1 MSNPIDPSTLRI
13 RVKHPLPELS
23 SYKAWAAYWF
33 NYGLQV
39 IPIVPGGKQSTVQW
53 DPWLHDL
60 SQEKIERHWDKHPQ
74 HEVGFVVGREMVVL
88 DADTS
93 EAEKALETI
102 EAQHGHKPSFV
113 VRTTKGCHHYF
124 RLAEGTYAKSDSHDT
139 LAHPHRIDVKAHRGL
154 IVLPPSKGKEASFT
168 YADHAEKLEAVDQD
182 LIDAVFV
189 HNGRPAPRQPL
200 SAPATP
206 RPSSAP
212 IASTITSLEKLLSFI
227 SPNCGYEDWA
237 HVLMALFHETQG
249 GEDGLRLADEWS
261 RKSTK
266 YKGFGEI
273 QTKWRSFRLDICNP
287 VTIGTLIK
295 LANEAGAD
303 IDPASFMCQQDEAF
317 PTCETEVIEADV
329 AELGVKTS
337 KPKAHPL
344 AQFSLLGHAQE
355 VEKQTVEQKPVL
367 GEVALLG
374 QATVWYAAPNTGKTL
389 IALSLLIQ
397 SIQRKVIDPAKVFY
411 INVDDSG
418 SGLLQKLR
426 LADEFGFHML
436 AEGYRDFQAENFLGC
451 LIELIEADEAS
462 GVIVI
467 LDTVKRFTNLMDK
480 TMSSKFTKVIRRFVV
495 KGGTVLGLAHT
506 NKRVGQDGKPV
517 YGGTSDVLDDI
528 DCGYTL
534 AAIAQGPD
542 ATHKVIEYCCIKRR
556 GNVANTAAYT
566 YSNESNL
573 SYPQLLLSVQPCDP
587 SHVAPLKQAAETIMD
602 ADLISM
608 IRACIEDGVNTK
620 MKLIEAVSER
630 AKVSKRAACSV
641 IERYTGNDPQ
651 VHHWSFSRRARGAQV
666 FVLLEPTPTEP
677 VQPTAPS

>member
-1 MSNPIDPSTLRI
+1 MSNPVDPSTLRI
-13 RVKHPLPELS
+13 RVKYPLPQLS

-33 NYGLQV
+33 AYGLQV
-39 IPIVPGGKQSTVQW
+39 IPIVPGQKRSALQW
-53 DPWLHDL
+53 DGWLQDL
-60 SQEKIERHWDKHPQ
+60 SLDAIKAHWDKHPQ
-74 HEVGFVVGREMVVL
+74 HEVGFVVAKGMVVL
-88 DADTS
+88 DADTP

-102 EAQHGHKPSFV
+102 EAHHRHKPSFV

-168 YADHAEKLEAVDQD
+168 YADHAEKLEAVGQD
-182 LIDAVFV
+182 FIDAVFA
-189 HNGRPAPRQPL
+189 HNGRPAPRQPQPT
-200 SAPATP
+200 PATP
-206 RPSSAP
+206 RPFSEP
-212 IASTITSLEKLLSFI
+212 IESTIARLQKLLSFI
-227 SPNCGYEDWA
+227 APDCGYEDWT

-249 GEDGLRLADEWS
+249 SENGLRLADEWS
-261 RKSTK
+261 RGGAK
-266 YKGFGEI
+266 YKGFREI
-273 QTKWRSFRLDICNP
+273 QAKWQSFRLDISNP
-287 VTIGTLIK
+287 VTVGTLIK

-303 IDPASFMCQQDEAF
+303 IDPASFMRHQDEAF
-317 PTCETEVIEADV
+317 PTCETEVID
-329 AELGVKTS
+329 AEVPELDVKTS

-344 AQFSLLGHAQE
+344 AQYSLLGHSQE
-355 VEKQTVEQKPVL
+355 VERQTVEQKPVL

-389 IALSLLIQ
+389 IALRLLIQ
-397 SIQRKVIDPAKVFY
+397 SIQSGVIDPAKVFY

-418 SGLLQKLR
+418 SGLLQKLH
-426 LADEFGFHML
+426 LADEWNFHML
-436 AEGYRDFQAENFLGC
+436 AEGYRDFKAENFLES
-451 LIELIEADEAS
+451 LIELIETDEAR
-462 GVIVI
+462 GVIVV

-480 TMSSKFTKVIRRFVV
+480 TMSSKFTKIIRRFVV

-542 ATHKVIEYCCIKRR
+542 ATHKVIEFCCIKRR
-556 GNVANTAAYT
+556 GNVANTAAYM
-566 YSNESNL
+566 YSNESNQ
-573 SYPQLLLSVQPCDP
+573 SYSQLLLSVQPCDP
-587 SHVAPLKQAAETIMD
+587 SQVAPLKQVAESIMD

-608 IRACIEDGVNTK
+608 FRACIEDGVNTK

-651 VHHWSFSRRARGAQV
+651 VHHWSFSRRAHGAQV
-666 FVLLEPTPTEP
+666 FMLLEPTAADPT
-677 VQPTAPS
+677 QPTAPS